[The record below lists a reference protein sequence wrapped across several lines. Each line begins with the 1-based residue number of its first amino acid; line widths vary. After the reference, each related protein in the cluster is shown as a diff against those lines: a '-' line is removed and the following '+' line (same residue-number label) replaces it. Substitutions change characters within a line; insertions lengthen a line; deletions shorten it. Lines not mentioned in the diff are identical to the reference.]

1 MFIIYMSP
9 VGPYFKAGFK
19 GIHLQIRVDFHRAPL
34 LGTGGVKAVG
44 NYAASLKPK
53 ALAKEDGFDEVL
65 YLDARC
71 STYVEEVGSANF
83 FLLRDGVLST
93 PRLSGSV
100 LPGTTRNEVLII
112 AQERFG
118 LKPQERDIR
127 YDELY
132 SAEELFCTGTAAVIT
147 PILSVTFDGQRH
159 TVGNGSP
166 GATTK
171 KLYDEL
177 KGIQLGERPDT
188 FHWLD
193 FVD

>member
-1 MFIIYMSP
+1 
-9 VGPYFKAGFK
+9 
-19 GIHLQIRVDFHRAPL
+19 
-34 LGTGGVKAVG
+34 VKAVG

-53 ALAKEDGFDEVL
+53 ALSKDEGFDEVL

-83 FLLRDGVLST
+83 FLLLNGVLST

-118 LKPQERDIR
+118 LIPQERDIR
-127 YDELY
+127 YDELFT
-132 SAEELFCTGTAAVIT
+132 AEELFCTGTAAVVT
-147 PILSVTFDGQRH
+147 PILSVTYKDRRYPTGDG
-159 TVGNGSP
+159 NP
-166 GATTK
+166 GVITK

-188 FHWLD
+188 FNWLTFID
-193 FVD
+193 